1 MSKWAQLRRSI
12 GLEEKQRHLAS
23 IVVVLN
29 PVEPGDRARF
39 LSAVLG
45 QAMCSPSFLL
55 GEGGPVLQMQ
65 RAVRLPRCIF
75 VSAAVQAKHGAMV
88 DLLKRAT
95 GSAKGGRWR
104 WFADSA
110 PDKKTFWSA
119 AAVRGKRRQS
129 KMVTLVLPR
138 NRATFAS
145 WPGSQSL
152 TDFGQKLRVIDRARS
167 VLGPCGR

>member
-1 MSKWAQLRRSI
+1 M
-12 GLEEKQRHLAS
+12 
-23 IVVVLN
+23 
-29 PVEPGDRARF
+29 
-39 LSAVLG
+39 
-45 QAMCSPSFLL
+45 
-55 GEGGPVLQMQ
+55 LQMQ

-129 KMVTLVLPR
+129 EMVTLVLPR
-138 NRATFAS
+138 ERATFAK
-145 WPGSQSL
+145 WPGNQTL
-152 TDFGQKLRVIDRARS
+152 TDFGEDIWVIERSRS
-167 VLGPCGR
+167 VLGSCGL